1 MTCTTCGLSALGI
14 AMDGKPYCHI
24 CVNWKVELKA
34 HRAQKGRHHM
44 KAPISDSEL
53 KALAERYRAN
63 ANLAPRLHKTETAQE
78 KYARQNNLYADMI
91 EELLERR
98 KAA

>member
-1 MTCTTCGLSALGI
+1 MI
-14 AMDGKPYCHI
+14 
-24 CVNWKVELKA
+24 
-34 HRAQKGRHHM
+34 
-44 KAPISDSEL
+44 APISDAEL

-63 ANLAPRLHKTETAQE
+63 ADNAPRLHKTETAQE
-78 KYARQNNLYADMI
+78 KYARQNRLYAAML